1 MIYDIRKASLLKRA
15 SALLLDVIL
24 LVVLACGFG
33 MVISAV
39 TGFDGYSD
47 QLQQIRI
54 RYEKQYNISFDDFDD
69 DMTEQEQ
76 QIYRQVDEALQKD
89 PEYIQCLNMIF
100 SLSLVIISLGLL
112 LSFLVLEFGVPLLL
126 KNGQTI
132 GKKSFGIG
140 VVRADGVQIST
151 FILFTRTLLGKYTM
165 ETMFP
170 LLILMMMVLGV
181 IGIIGPVLLL
191 AMLVVQV
198 VLMLRS
204 RTWSCIHD
212 HLACTV
218 VVDMASQMIFRT
230 SEELVAYRQ
239 RVQAE
244 QAAVKHD

>member
-1 MIYDIRKASLLKRA
+1 MIYDIRKAGLLKRA

-54 RYEKQYNISFDDFDD
+54 RYEEQYNISFDDFDD

-76 QIYRQVDEALQKD
+76 QIYQQVDQALQED

-126 KNGQTI
+126 KNGQTV
-132 GKKSFGIG
+132 GKKAFGIG
-140 VVRADGVQIST
+140 VIRADGVQIST
-151 FILFTRTLLGKYTM
+151 FILFTRSLLGKYTM

-170 LLILMMMVLGV
+170 LLIVMMMALGI
-181 IGIIGPVLLL
+181 IGIVGPVLLL

-204 RTWSCIHD
+204 GTGSCIHD

-230 SEELVAYRQ
+230 PEELVAYRQ

-244 QAAVKHD
+244 EAMHKRD